1 MFKKLKEVLSSTK
14 KLTTEQEI
22 TAAKEAATAKN
33 EPFVRV
39 VKISF
44 DKDKPSDGYFELDWN
59 KVFVA
64 NLITNGYT
72 GDSPEKIVDQWF
84 TELCRGIA
92 EEV

>member
-1 MFKKLKEVLSSTK
+1 MFKKLKELVTK
-14 KLTTEQEI
+14 QPTSDQEI
-22 TAAKEAATAKN
+22 QAAKDKATENN

-39 VKISF
+39 VKVNF

-72 GDSPEKIVDQWF
+72 GETPEEIVDQWF

-92 EEV
+92 ES